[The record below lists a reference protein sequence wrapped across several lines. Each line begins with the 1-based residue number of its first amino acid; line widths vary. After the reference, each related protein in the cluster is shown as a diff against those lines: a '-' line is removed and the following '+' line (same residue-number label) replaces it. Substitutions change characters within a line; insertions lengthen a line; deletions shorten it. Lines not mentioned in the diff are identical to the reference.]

1 MLVGLGLCEE
11 TPPTLSVSLSP
22 NVLQPPNHKYVTVN
36 ATITAADNSGAAPAI
51 TLVSATSNEPD
62 NAPGDADGNTT
73 DDVVRVDLDT
83 FRLRA
88 ERSES
93 GTGRIYTITYRATDA
108 CGNRTTRS
116 ATVRVDRRP

>member
-1 MLVGLGLCEE
+1 VLVGLGLCEE

-36 ATITAADNSGAAPAI
+36 ATIIAADNSGAAPTI
-51 TLVSATSNEPD
+51 TFVSATSNEPD

-83 FRLRA
+83 FHLRA

-116 ATVRVDRRP
+116 ATVRVDLRP